1 LGKSCF
7 EVKDDNWLLNTSY
20 CTNCNTCTVC
30 IFSNCTNCNMNRI
43 RCVMVSMLALS
54 VVDSGFEPRSGQT
67 IDYKTGICCFSAK
80 HTALRKKC
88 KDWLTWNQ
96 DNVSRWGNMFI
107 SWLLILYKADL
118 IIISLKIYLFSPW
131 HSWKIAE
138 LALSNNHPVVICIF
152 NYFIICYFCF
162 H

>member
-1 LGKSCF
+1 MVWPDRG
-7 EVKDDNWLLNTSY
+7 
-20 CTNCNTCTVC
+20 
-30 IFSNCTNCNMNRI
+30 SNPLSTTLKA
-43 RCVMVSMLALS
+43 SMLTITHLMRFILQL
-54 VVDSGFEPRSGQT
+54 VQLLKIHTVHVLQFVRFEPRSGQT

-138 LALSNNHPVVICIF
+138 LALSNNHPVVIC
-152 NYFIICYFCF
+152 
-162 H
+162 HQ